1 MLPTPREKTCPDL
14 TPPVPFQVLDQQA
27 GWFCEVWFSLI
38 YFCLNTGEDITAFQN
53 GKGGGDLLG
62 GGSTSPAPE
71 FLRKATPSHL
81 GCEHDHDAI
90 HGPV

>member
-1 MLPTPREKTCPDL
+1 MLPTPREKTWPDL

-53 GKGGGDLLG
+53 GKGGGICWG
-62 GGSTSPAPE
+62 GEHFTSTRVSPEGHAFSPW
-71 FLRKATPSHL
+71 
-81 GCEHDHDAI
+81 
-90 HGPV
+90 V